1 MLKQN
6 TTSLTFNDIPQVMS
20 EVLDELRFLK
30 QEVEKINLQPKSK
43 NARTPVSTERAAELT
58 GLAKTTLYRY
68 TAQGLIPCYKKGK
81 CLMFYEDELEVCGVR
96 PDVHRHPSRIPE
108 RLARSS
114 GRHHSGALP

>member
-43 NARTPVSTERAAELT
+43 KARTPVSIERAAELT

-81 CLMFYEDELEVCGVR
+81 CLMFYEDELETWMN
-96 PDVHRHPSRIPE
+96 
-108 RLARSS
+108 S
-114 GRHHSGALP
+114 GRCITIEERIAETEDTILKLSTRAR